1 MVSFRP
7 VGVQGLKFAHCIA
20 RNGNQ
25 RNPFVSEVHGRQHDG
40 VAECV
45 HIAAAV
51 RVSGY
56 MRVDAEQQECLD
68 LIVEAV
74 MRAVDQN
81 GRVVPQGAFRCFL
94 RRFSCLRCR
103 CERFQLWCGVAP
115 ADVFPLRYT
124 CSTSALIPTAKTA
137 RIQTRTTH
145 ARQRPFSISVPPVPA
160 GLSHFRETVDL
171 EYAAWSYSSPMVSST
186 AGCTSSSTPITR

>member
-115 ADVFPLRYT
+115 ADVF
-124 CSTSALIPTAKTA
+124 SAEIHMQHERTHPHGQNGQNTDENDPRTA
-137 RIQTRTTH
+137 
-145 ARQRPFSISVPPVPA
+145 
-160 GLSHFRETVDL
+160 ETVFDFC
-171 EYAAWSYSSPMVSST
+171 AAGSGWFEPLP
-186 AGCTSSSTPITR
+186 GNC